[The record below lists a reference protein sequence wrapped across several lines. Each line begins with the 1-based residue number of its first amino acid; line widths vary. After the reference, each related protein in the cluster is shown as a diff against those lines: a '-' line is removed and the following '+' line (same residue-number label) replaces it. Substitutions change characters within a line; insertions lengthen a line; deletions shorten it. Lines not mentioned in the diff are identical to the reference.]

1 MLKKIRIRQSQF
13 GRLQQLL
20 KMSSQEKRII
30 DMGDNVVPL
39 GNNFYKSD
47 IEIEKKRIESIN
59 YLKKS
64 LHLC

>member
-1 MLKKIRIRQSQF
+1 
-13 GRLQQLL
+13 
-20 KMSSQEKRII
+20 MSSQEKRII

-39 GNNFYKSD
+39 DNNFYKSD